1 MTINWKGIKIS
12 DFGQVVTGKTPQTKR
27 SELYGKKYPFI
38 TPTDLKYGS
47 PLPQVERGLSEEGFL
62 SQRNILLPPK
72 SVCFTCIGATIGKM
86 CITRKPS
93 FTNQQINSIIINHDK
108 YDYWFVYNL
117 LRTQIKKIK
126 RRASGA
132 ATPIINKT
140 AFSNIEV
147 SVPPLP
153 IQRKIAG
160 ILSAYDDLIENNT
173 CHIKILENMAQLI
186 YREWFVN
193 FRYPGHE
200 DASFVES
207 KLGKIPD
214 GWGVK
219 TLEEISR
226 RITDGSH
233 WSPKSIDQGYPMA
246 SVKDMHNWGIN
257 IEKCRTI
264 SEEDFNKLVRNDCKP
279 MKNDVLIAKDGSYLK
294 HIFVTDEEISLV
306 ILSSIAI
313 IRPNKLIKPRLLV
326 HYLKQP
332 NVKSRMAG
340 FVTGA
345 ALPRIILK
353 DFRKFLVLLPPMEL
367 QEKFNKLI
375 EPMCNLCI
383 KEVKEN
389 INLRQTRDLLL
400 PKLISGKIDVSEL
413 DIDIG
418 EGR

>member
-1 MTINWKGIKIS
+1 MMDNIRLGEVVSINPDSITRNYAFQIIEYIDISSVGSGTLKETKSIPIEKAPSRAKRLIKEGDTIISTVRPNRRSFLFIKN
-12 DFGQVVTGKTPQTKR
+12 
-27 SELYGKKYPFI
+27 
-38 TPTDLKYGS
+38 
-47 PLPQVERGLSEEGFL
+47 PLPNTVVSTGFAVLRATEAINERYLYCSVSNQAFTDYLTSRAKGAAYPAVDTDIIADAK
-62 SQRNILLPPK
+62 ILLPP
-72 SVCFTCIGATIGKM
+72 
-86 CITRKPS
+86 
-93 FTNQQINSIIINHDK
+93 
-108 YDYWFVYNL
+108 L
-117 LRTQIKKIK
+117 LT
-126 RRASGA
+126 
-132 ATPIINKT
+132 
-140 AFSNIEV
+140 
-147 SVPPLP
+147 
-153 IQRKIAG
+153 QRKIAS
-160 ILSAYDDLIENNT
+160 ILSAYDDLIENNNR
-173 CHIKILENMAQLI
+173 HIKILEEIAQRI
-186 YREWFVN
+186 YREWFVH
-193 FRYPGHE
+193 FRYPGLE
-200 DASFVES
+200 DANFVES

-214 GWGVK
+214 RWDVK
-219 TLEEISR
+219 KLEEISR

-264 SEEDFNKLVRNDCKP
+264 SEEDFNNLVRNDCKP

-294 HIFVTDEEISLV
+294 HIFVTEEEINLV

-313 IRPNKLIKPRLLV
+313 IRPNELIKPRLLA

-367 QEKFNKLI
+367 QEKFNELI
-375 EPMCNLCI
+375 KPMCNLCI
-383 KEVKEN
+383 KVVKEN
-389 INLRQTRDLLL
+389 MNLRQIRDLLL

-418 EGR
+418 EMNVSL

>member
-1 MTINWKGIKIS
+1 MIKKFEENSKVLIA
-12 DFGQVVTGKTPQTKR
+12 DV
-27 SELYGKKYPFI
+27 L
-38 TPTDLKYGS
+38 S
-47 PLPQVERGLSEEGFL
+47 PV
-62 SQRNILLPPK
+62 PK
-72 SVCFTCIGATIGKM
+72 
-86 CITRKPS
+86 
-93 FTNQQINSIIINHDK
+93 Q
-108 YDYWFVYNL
+108 
-117 LRTQIKKIK
+117 KKIK
-126 RRASGA
+126 KSEYQKTGLIPVIDQGSDFVAGYTDDLDRAYRGELPVVVFGDHTRVLKFVSFRFSAGA
-132 ATPIINKT
+132 DGTQVLKPIQEFDERYFYYSLVALNLKNYGYERHFKYLKEEKII
-140 AFSNIEV
+140 FR
-147 SVPPLP
+147 PLP
-153 IQRKIAG
+153 IQRKIAA
-160 ILSAYDDLIENNT
+160 ILSAYDDLIENDT
-173 CHIKILENMAQLI
+173 RRLQILEEMAQRF
-186 YREWFVN
+186 YQEWFVH

-200 DASFVES
+200 GANFVES

-214 GWGVK
+214 GWDVK

-264 SEEDFNKLVRNDCKP
+264 SEGDFNKLVRNDCKP

-294 HIFVTDEEISLV
+294 HIFVTYEEINLV

-313 IRPNKLIKPRLLV
+313 IRPNELIKPRLLA

-332 NVKSRMAG
+332 NVKSRMTG

-367 QEKFNKLI
+367 QEKFNELI
-375 EPMCNLCI
+375 EPMCNLCV
-383 KEVKEN
+383 KAVKEN

-418 EGR
+418 EKYESLQ